1 MLLQERRVWAAE
13 TPVLL
18 LKYLVKEENVEK
30 RSEDGSCGSEQ
41 GVQVGY
47 PDNGDSISGGCGRE
61 LISLYS
67 TKAIYEVEVPLSG
80 ESAFFIGGHEQR

>member
-1 MLLQERRVWAAE
+1 MLLRERRVWAAE

-30 RSEDGSCGSEQ
+30 RSEDGSCGSGL

-47 PDNGDSISGGCGRE
+47 LDNGDSISGGCDGE
-61 LISLYS
+61 LISFYS
-67 TKAIYEVEVPLSG
+67 RKAIYEVEVPLSG
-80 ESAFFIGGHEQR
+80 ESAFFISGHEQR

>member
-1 MLLQERRVWAAE
+1 MLLREKRVWAAE
-13 TPVLL
+13 SPVLL

-47 PDNGDSISGGCGRE
+47 LDNGGSISGGCGCE
-61 LISLYS
+61 FINLYS
-67 TKAIYEVEVPLSG
+67 TKAIYKVEVPLSG
-80 ESAFFIGGHEQR
+80 ESAFFISGHEHR